1 MSGVLHFS
9 DTHFG
14 TERPEVA
21 QALVRLVHAQR
32 PRLGVLSGDITQRAT
47 AAEFRAARAFV
58 DRLALPALL
67 PIPGNHDIPL
77 FHLVARLFAPYARY
91 RRAFGEELEA
101 VFESDQLL
109 VLAVRTTRRYR
120 HEDGA
125 VSARQ
130 VERVAARLAAGGAR
144 LRMVV
149 THQPVVVTKPSDRKN
164 VLRGSERAVRAWTAA
179 GADLILSG
187 HIHLPFVVPLH
198 RRFAGLGRPAWA
210 VGAGTAVSSRLR
222 HEAGN
227 SVNLIRYDG
236 LQGGARGVRV
246 ERWDYAEA
254 TQSFEA
260 ASSTELLLG
269 EVGSAA

>member
-1 MSGVLHFS
+1 MSSLLHFS

-21 QALVRLVHAQR
+21 EALVRLVHAQR
-32 PRLGVLSGDITQRAT
+32 PGLGVLSGDITQRAT
-47 AAEFRAARAFV
+47 AAQFGAARAFME
-58 DRLALPALL
+58 RLALPALL

-77 FHLVARLFAPYARY
+77 FHLVARLLTPYARY

-101 VFESDQLL
+101 VFESEQLL

-125 VSARQ
+125 VSRQ
-130 VERVAARLAAGGAR
+130 QAERVAARLAAGGAR
-144 LRMVV
+144 LRVVV

-164 VLRGSERAVRAWTAA
+164 VLRGSEMAVRAWTAA
-179 GADLILSG
+179 GVDLILSG

-198 RRFAGLGRPAWA
+198 QRFAGLGRPAWA
-210 VGAGTAVSSRLR
+210 VSAGTAVSSRLR

-236 LQGGARGVRV
+236 PQGGARRAWV

-254 TQSFEA
+254 TQSFEQA
-260 ASSTELLLG
+260 RSAELSLG
-269 EVGSAA
+269 EAA